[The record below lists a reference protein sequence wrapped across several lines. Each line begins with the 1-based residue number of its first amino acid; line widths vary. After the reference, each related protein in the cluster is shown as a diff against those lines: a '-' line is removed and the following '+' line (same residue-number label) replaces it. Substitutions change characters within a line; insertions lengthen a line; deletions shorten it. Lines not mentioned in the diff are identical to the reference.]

1 MKKDERDGERE
12 RERESRDGM
21 ELGSVPIF
29 QLGTVS
35 RANAH
40 SVIPRDEGG
49 EGGQAHAVPPRIISR
64 YSFFP
69 SLSVFSGGLS
79 SFFPPRVRPS
89 PLHHNGRT
97 AAAADRGRGGRGGT
111 VSEGERGS
119 EEEEVGLLPSAQKC

>member
-1 MKKDERDGERE
+1 MKETGGEK
-12 RERESRDGM
+12 ESRDGM

-35 RANAH
+35 RTNAH
-40 SVIPRDEGG
+40 SVIPRDERG

-64 YSFFP
+64 YSFFL
-69 SLSVFSGGLS
+69 SISVFSGGLS

-97 AAAADRGRGGRGGT
+97 AADRGRRRKRRDG
-111 VSEGERGS
+111 V
-119 EEEEVGLLPSAQKC
+119 